1 MRVPATAPVS
11 ILKKPGSNVV
21 EEVEVT
27 PLIPAVVVHDSEP
40 VSYEAEAKTGVDHLE
55 TDMVTGTTSE
65 GEILGVPA
73 VNSRSR
79 LHEDDVAR
87 YFPKEHASEQI
98 VLRLRSM
105 VRSGSRLAAA
115 RRREHARRC
124 RQTVNSTVLLSDLFI
139 VSRTGLHIPTP
150 TPI

>member
-11 ILKKPGSNVV
+11 ILKKPGSNAV
-21 EEVEVT
+21 EVEGT
-27 PLIPAVVVHDSEP
+27 LLIPAVVVHEP
-40 VSYEAEAKTGVDHLE
+40 VSYEAEANTGVHHLG
-55 TDMVTGTTSE
+55 TDMVTGATSE
-65 GEILGVPA
+65 GEILGIPA

-87 YFPKEHASEQI
+87 YYPKEHASEQI
-98 VLRLRSM
+98 VHRLRSM